1 MKEKFTTEEWE
12 LLKLLPFIVFAL
24 VAGAD
29 KKIDQ
34 QEIAQ
39 LQKDLQDAPF
49 YKDPLHKE
57 LTVDILTSD
66 ISGLIS
72 KATDVSKIV
81 DRSTQMKEIL
91 QTKLTTDEY
100 QRFVASMFINGLRIA
115 RVSGG
120 GVLGL
125 GDKVGEEEKLAL
137 VMFATLFELDMQSVS
152 KYFG

>member
-1 MKEKFTTEEWE
+1 MKEKFSTEEWE
-12 LLKLLPFIVFAL
+12 LLKLLPFQVFAL

-29 KKIDQ
+29 KKVDQ

-57 LTVDILTSD
+57 LAVDILTSD
-66 ISGLIS
+66 VSALIS
-72 KATDVSKIV
+72 KATDASKFV
-81 DRSTQMKEIL
+81 DRANQIKGIL
-91 QTKLTTDEY
+91 KVKLTTEEY

-115 RVSGG
+115 RASGG
-120 GVLGL
+120 GVLGM
-125 GDKVGEEEKLAL
+125 GEKVSEEEKVAL
-137 VMFATLFELDMQSVS
+137 VMFATLFELDLQSVS